1 MRLGLRAWALA
12 VAGWA
17 AASVVQAADGAASAP
32 ALAFKPET
40 DAALPGAS
48 QWTLAILVC
57 AAALAVA
64 LWWLRR
70 RGHAA
75 ALPWA
80 QPPAGRLITV
90 LERTAVSPQVS
101 LVAARYG
108 SRRLLLAVGP
118 AGAQCLR
125 DEPLAEPGSMQEPGA

>member
-1 MRLGLRAWALA
+1 MRSGRWVL
-12 VAGWA
+12 VAGYCLA
-17 AASVVQAADGAASAP
+17 ACVAQAAEHAASAP

-40 DAALPGAS
+40 DTALPGAS
-48 QWTLAILVC
+48 QWTMAVLVC
-57 AAALAVA
+57 GAALALA

-70 RGHAA
+70 RGHAN

-80 QPPAGRLITV
+80 QSAGRLITV

-108 SRRLLLAVGP
+108 SRLLLLAVGP
-118 AGAQCLR
+118 TGAQCLR
-125 DEPLAEPGSMQEPGA
+125 DEPLGDAGVNTEPGA